1 MTIASQLLDVLKDGQ
16 PHDIAEVSAQHGW
29 NLDSAKAAARVLRR
43 PKFGHNVRSETR
55 DGKTF
60 VRIIPR
66 GLEAWLPATNLTV
79 LVADVKPEQA
89 FFGTDRNAPSTR
101 FTQPM
106 KPKRSHKHKPRVEPV
121 DCAAIARDIIAQA
134 WRNAVAG

>member
-1 MTIASQLLDVLKDGQ
+1 MSIASQLLDVLKDGQ
-16 PHDIAEVSAQHGW
+16 PHDIAEVSAQRGW

-43 PKFGHNVRSETR
+43 PQFGHNVRSETR

-66 GLEAWLPATNLTV
+66 GLEAWLPATSLTV
-79 LVADVKPEQA
+79 LPADVQPEQPLL
-89 FFGTDRNAPSTR
+89 GTDRNAPSTR

-106 KPKRSHKHKPRVEPV
+106 KTKRPYKRKSLVEPL
-121 DCAAIARDIIAQA
+121 DCRAIARDILIDVLT
-134 WRNAVAG
+134 RGVAR